1 MNINTKYIQ
10 FSGKAEVSEELKVG
24 NNYEITSQG
33 TIVSSTIHDNDNG
46 TVDISYKWRVI
57 TSEIT
62 NEKGESIKAKDT
74 RSNSTLL
81 RNQAY
86 AIWREEST
94 SMDFETFYSELTRE
108 YMKMADVISKKILR
122 KQS

>member
-46 TVDISYKWRVI
+46 TVDVSYKWRVI
-57 TSEIT
+57 TSEVT
-62 NEKGESIKAKDT
+62 DEKGESIKARDT

-86 AIWREEST
+86 AIWREQST
-94 SMDFETFYSELTRE
+94 SKDFETFYTELTRE
-108 YMKMADVISKKILR
+108 YMKMADVIAKKLL
-122 KQS
+122 K